1 MTQYTEAP
9 KIFAKFLVDK
19 EFSHPTESHTHTHIH
34 THIYMF
40 NLHLCVYVH
49 SESLYTNMCVYIYIW
64 SFPGGSDCK
73 KSVCNAGDLG
83 SIPGLRRSP
92 GGRHGNPLQCSC
104 LENPHGQ
111 RSLGGCSLWGRKE
124 LDTTERLNGNH
135 LCPS

>member
-19 EFSHPTESHTHTHIH
+19 EFSHPTESHTHTHTYTHTYIH
-34 THIYMF
+34 THIYI
-40 NLHLCVYVH
+40 CSICIYVCMYIQSH
-49 SESLYTNMCVYIYIW
+49 YTQICVYIYIW

-111 RSLGGCSLWGRKE
+111 RSLAGCSPWGHKQ
-124 LDTTERLNGNH
+124 LDTTE
-135 LCPS
+135 